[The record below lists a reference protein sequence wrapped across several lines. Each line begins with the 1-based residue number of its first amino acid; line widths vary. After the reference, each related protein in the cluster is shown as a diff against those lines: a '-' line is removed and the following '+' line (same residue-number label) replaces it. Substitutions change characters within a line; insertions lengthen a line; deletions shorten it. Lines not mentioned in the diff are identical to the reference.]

1 MKMNKRALVIAFLMS
16 AQVCQAAVVPSGSG
30 YDPRN
35 QNVNYNPQNT
45 TVINSAVGYTTTL
58 VFDDDET
65 VISARTG
72 FPQGWTVNKEDN
84 LVYVE
89 VKPVKQTVQN
99 NNTDENGKKSSE
111 IVNVA
116 LDPENDL
123 ERWRTN
129 LFVRT
134 TKRNYSMELN
144 ARTFSQPNKIA
155 FVVNYQYPQEKRKA
169 QADIEKKRIE
179 AFNKRQQEQTI
190 NRALENS
197 KSPRNWEYW
206 KRIADGSQSISP
218 DYAYDDG
225 RYTWLGFSPVKKI
238 PSVFVMSGKQE
249 TLTNPVIKNSGSF
262 TVIGIP
268 VDQRFVLRLGDLVV
282 GIENRGFGKVRL
294 PAGDTVSPSVEK
306 EVVQ

>member
-1 MKMNKRALVIAFLMS
+1 MKIKKGALIIAFLMA
-16 AQVCQAAVVPSGSG
+16 AQVCNAAVVPSGSG

-58 VFDDDET
+58 VFDEDEQ

-99 NNTDENGKKSSE
+99 NSTDENGKKSSE

-169 QADIEKKRIE
+169 QADIEKKRTE
-179 AFNKRQQEQTI
+179 AFNKRQEEQTI

-197 KSPRNWEYW
+197 KSPRNWDYTQRVAE
-206 KRIADGSQSISP
+206 GSRSISP

-225 RYTWLGFSPVKKI
+225 RYTWLGFSPLKKI
-238 PSVFVMSGKQE
+238 PTVTVMNGEQE
-249 TLTNPVIKNSGSF
+249 TATNPVIKHSNSY
-262 TVIGIP
+262 TVLGIP
-268 VDQRFVLRLGDLVV
+268 VDQKFVLRVGKMVV
-282 GIENRGFGKVRL
+282 GVENQGFGKVRL
-294 PAGDTVSPSVEK
+294 PAGDTVSPNVEK

>member
-1 MKMNKRALVIAFLMS
+1 MKMKKGALIIAFLM
-16 AQVCQAAVVPSGSG
+16 AAHVCNAAVVPSGSG
-30 YDPRN
+30 FDPRN
-35 QNVNYNPQNT
+35 QNVSYNPQNT

-72 FPQGWTVNKEDN
+72 FPQGWSVNKEDN

-99 NNTDENGKKSSE
+99 NKTDENGKQSSE
-111 IVNVA
+111 VVNVA

-144 ARTFSQPNKIA
+144 ARTFRQPDKIA
-155 FVVNYQYPQEKRKA
+155 FVVNYQYPQERRKE
-169 QADIEKKRIE
+169 QAEIEKKRIE
-179 AFNKRQQEQTI
+179 AYNKRQEEKTI
-190 NRALENS
+190 NNALENA
-197 KSPRNWEYW
+197 KSPRNWQYW
-206 KRIADGSQSISP
+206 KRVAEGSQDISP

-225 RYTWLGFSPVKKI
+225 RYTWFGFSPLKKI
-238 PSVFVMSGKQE
+238 PSIFVMSGDQE
-249 TLTNPVIKNSGSF
+249 TLTNPVVKKSSSF
-262 TVIGIP
+262 TVVGVP
-268 VDQRFVLRLGDLVV
+268 VDQHFVLRIGNQVV
-282 GIENRGFGKVRL
+282 GVENRGFGKVRL
-294 PAGDTVSPSVEK
+294 PAGDTVSPKVEK
-306 EVVQ
+306 EVIQ

>member
-1 MKMNKRALVIAFLMS
+1 MKMKKGALIVAFLLA
-16 AQVCQAAVVPSGSG
+16 AQVCNAAVVPSGSG

-58 VFDDDET
+58 VFDEDEQ

-99 NNTDENGKKSSE
+99 NSTDENGKKSSE

-179 AFNKRQQEQTI
+179 ALNKRQEEQTI
-190 NRALENS
+190 NRALENT
-197 KSPRNWEYW
+197 KSPRNWDYTQRVAE
-206 KRIADGSQSISP
+206 GSRSISP

-225 RYTWLGFSPVKKI
+225 RYTWLGFSPVKKV
-238 PSVFVMSGKQE
+238 PSITVMNGDQE
-249 TLTNPVIKNSGSF
+249 TATNPVTKRSNGY
-262 TVIGIP
+262 TVLGVP
-268 VDQRFVLRLGDLVV
+268 VDQKFVLRVGNMVV
-282 GIENRGFGKVRL
+282 GIENQGFGKVRL
-294 PAGDTVSPSVEK
+294 PAGDTVSPNVEK